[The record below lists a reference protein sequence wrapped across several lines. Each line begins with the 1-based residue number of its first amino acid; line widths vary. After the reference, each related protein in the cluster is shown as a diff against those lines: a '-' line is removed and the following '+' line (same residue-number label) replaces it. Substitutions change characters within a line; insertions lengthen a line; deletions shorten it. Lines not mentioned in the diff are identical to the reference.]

1 MAQLRHPHLVAVTQS
16 FLKDGV
22 LCILTEYVQGGSVAG
37 RERSAMASSAAMA
50 AIAHESAPAATAA
63 GVGGLFAAA
72 PAALADPVGD
82 ASKKLAD
89 ASYPLL
95 QQIDWSRSPALNK
108 WLSSAAEGWSPGK
121 PVAEAVGST
130 LKLGLAMDQKLVA
143 ASVAAHEKA
152 VADAAAQPGLVT
164 PLEDHAAVTESI
176 ARMFATVPAD
186 SVKAVF
192 DTYSK
197 VGLKAINRDW
207 FASVNTNDAKASF
220 QAFFNLQKQV
230 LAAQQVRP
238 LAQDTSARIGAAYKL
253 QAPVYTDKLG
263 AAAKELA
270 DASYPMLKKIN
281 WESAP
286 VLTKWLGSSSQTWD
300 PVKISAAVG
309 SALKAS
315 AAMDPK
321 LILQSVAAH
330 DKALTDALEQ
340 PGLVTP
346 LADHEAVTES
356 IVRMLASAPPD
367 TVKAVFDTFAEV
379 GLKDLNEQWYST
391 MDAAVAQT
399 AYDKFLA
406 LSEVVKAR

>member
-1 MAQLRHPHLVAVTQS
+1 MAAAAVGAVLLWQPS
-16 FLKDGV
+16 FV
-22 LCILTEYVQGGSVAG
+22 PSPG
-37 RERSAMASSAAMA
+37 RRAQQSSA
-50 AIAHESAPAATAA
+50 AATAA

-72 PAALADPVGD
+72 PAALADPLGD

-95 QQIDWSRSPALNK
+95 KQIDWARSPALNK
-108 WLSSAAEGWSPGK
+108 WLSGAAEGWSPGK
-121 PVAEAVGST
+121 PVAQAVGST
-130 LKLGLAMDQKLVA
+130 LKLGLALDPKLVA

-164 PLEDHAAVTESI
+164 PLKDHAAVTESI
-176 ARMFATVPAD
+176 ARMFATVPANK
-186 SVKAVF
+186 VKAVF

-207 FASVNTNDAKASF
+207 FASVNPDDAKASF
-220 QAFFNLQKQV
+220 RAFFDLQRRV
-230 LAAQQVRP
+230 LKDSQVRP
-238 LAQDTSARIGAAYKL
+238 FAQDTSARTDYGVYTLKD
-253 QAPVYTDKLG
+253 PVYTDKLG

-270 DASYPMLKKIN
+270 DASYPMLKKID
-281 WESAP
+281 WDGAP
-286 VLTKWLGSSSQTWD
+286 VLTKWLSSASQTWE
-300 PVKISAAVG
+300 PVKISAAVD

-321 LILQSVAAH
+321 LIMQAVAAH

-356 IVRMLASAPPD
+356 IVRMLASAPPEK
-367 TVKAVFDTFAEV
+367 VRAVFDTFAEV
-379 GLKDLNEQWYST
+379 GLGDLNAQWYST
-391 MDAAVAQT
+391 MEPAVAQT
-399 AYDKFLA
+399 AYDKFVA